1 MKTSR
6 FTPWLAL
13 VALLVLCFGLGARI
27 DLVEQRATD
36 AKSFNQGVLASLL
49 GDSRRLF
56 ANQFFVKADS
66 YFHSGYYP
74 SIFDNNE
81 AFRTAHVAADAGA
94 VEENNSGDAHSWM
107 GKPTDWIDRFRRN
120 FIPSEHTHL
129 DGLPPADSHSG
140 DGPTADDAEDHS
152 ADDVREIL
160 PWLKLSAE
168 MDPSRVETYVAG
180 SYWLRKKM
188 NRPKEAEEFLR
199 DGLRANPRSYAIT
212 YELARIYAEN
222 LHNPERARNLFKL
235 ALRYW
240 TESQANQPDPDK
252 FMLEQIL
259 GQYAMLERRE
269 GDKDKAIDLFQQ
281 LRKISPH
288 PEGVDKLISDTEAGN
303 PIPGDAQP
311 TTQEPGGSQEK

>member
-1 MKTSR
+1 MKHSR
-6 FTPWLAL
+6 STPWLAL
-13 VALLVLCFGLGARI
+13 IALLVLCFGLGARI
-27 DLVEQRATD
+27 DLLEQQPAE
-36 AKSFNQGVLASLL
+36 AKTFNQGVLESLL

-56 ANQFFVKADS
+56 ANQFFIKADA

-74 SIFDNNE
+74 SIFDNND

-94 VEENNSGDAHSWM
+94 VEEKNSGDAHSWM
-107 GKPTDWIDRFRRN
+107 GNPTDWIDRFRRH
-120 FIPSEHTHL
+120 FMPSEHTHL
-129 DGLPPADSHSG
+129 DGLAEGDSHTG
-140 DGPTADDAEDHS
+140 DGPTTDDADDHK

-180 SYWLRKKM
+180 SYWLRKRM

-199 DGLRANPRSYAIT
+199 DGLRNNPKSYAIT
-212 YELARIYAEN
+212 YELARIYSEN
-222 LHNPERARNLFKL
+222 FYDPVRARNLFEL

-240 TESQANQPDPDK
+240 SESQANQPDPDL

-269 GDKDKAIDLFQQ
+269 GNKEKAVLLLQQ
-281 LRKISPH
+281 LRKISPN
-288 PEGVDKLISDTEAGN
+288 PDGVDKLISDTEAGK
-303 PIPGDAQP
+303 PIPTDNQP
-311 TTQEPGGSQEK
+311 ATSEPANSQEN